1 MPNLHNIEKYY
12 RDPESPGKVNPET
25 IFIALEKI
33 HGTNFSFISDGETVT
48 SAKRGSSLGTNGTFM
63 NSGYVVQLYKNDVAK
78 LYPELKKKY
87 PHMKSFQLYGELFG
101 GKYNG
106 ETEKG
111 SKSVQKGVNYCPHN
125 DFMAYDLRITV
136 DTKAMK
142 EMKSG
147 GDDQDKDTTNDEGT
161 IKNNFF
167 LSFSEI
173 EEAFQSLSLKIK
185 LVPFLAKG
193 TFDEM
198 VELNPIFETHVS
210 DVYGLE
216 KLPNN
221 FAEGYVIKAEDEH
234 SNPRMMF
241 KYKNPAFLEVGPVST
256 TKPSG
261 TKTLSFSALC
271 LEEMKKYITVNRFD
285 NVFTKFSDKPIS
297 ELTKDEQNQLE
308 VLMYND
314 ILVDF
319 KDDHT
324 DPEDFTCNEANIT
337 RNEKPLRGIIK
348 GFVKSQSK

>member
-1 MPNLHNIEKYY
+1 MFTEYEHMPNLHNIEKYY
-12 RDPESPGKVNPET
+12 RDPESPTKVNPET

-48 SAKRGSSLGTNGTFM
+48 SAKRGSSLGTTGTFM
-63 NSGYVVQLYKNDVAK
+63 NSGYIVQLYKDDIAK
-78 LYPELKKKY
+78 LYPKLEEKY
-87 PHMKSFQLYGELFG
+87 PYMKSFQLYGELFG

-111 SKSVQKGVNYCPHN
+111 SKSIQKGVNYCPHN

-142 EMKSG
+142 EMGK
-147 GDDQDKDTTNDEGT
+147 EGHIDNEGN

-198 VELNPIFETHVS
+198 VGLNPIFETHVS
-210 DVYGLE
+210 NVYGLE

-234 SNPRMMF
+234 SNPRTIF
-241 KYKNPAFLEVGPVST
+241 KYKNPAFLEVCQV
-256 TKPSG
+256 
-261 TKTLSFSALC
+261 
-271 LEEMKKYITVNRFD
+271 
-285 NVFTKFSDKPIS
+285 
-297 ELTKDEQNQLE
+297 
-308 VLMYND
+308 
-314 ILVDF
+314 
-319 KDDHT
+319 
-324 DPEDFTCNEANIT
+324 
-337 RNEKPLRGIIK
+337 
-348 GFVKSQSK
+348 